1 MFNEY
6 VVMKITVHISENEA
20 SVTTWEA
27 FTSIY
32 N

>member
-6 VVMKITVHISENEA
+6 AVMTIPVHTTENTA
-20 SVTTWEA
+20 PVTTWEA

-32 N
+32 I